1 MILFPRAAQGSI
13 ETLTVVLA
21 LAVPA
26 ELEVLAELSHR
37 RPVISNGA
45 ALLRQTRVRP
55 RSVVRN
61 GETCGLIP
69 LHNGRNGKAH
79 WLYLV

>member
-1 MILFPRAAQGSI
+1 MILLLRAAQGSI

-26 ELEVLAELSHR
+26 ELGVLAELSHR